1 MTNNNNQVSVT
12 YTDAELRNLV
22 EEYITQQKSELTL
35 KGVCSYVL
43 YWAVEDGKVT
53 ESRSLIESDE
63 MQTSDQDR
71 VKRILEAV
79 ITDGRIAVS
88 AESSAKY
95 VKSIS

>member
-1 MTNNNNQVSVT
+1 M
-12 YTDAELRNLV
+12 
-22 EEYITQQKSELTL
+22 L
-35 KGVCSYVL
+35 KGVCSYIL

-79 ITDGRIAVS
+79 VTDGRIVS
-88 AESSAKY
+88 VSDGTFQKRW
-95 VKSIS
+95 VKQKRLRSLRAAGGRIITMQ